1 MKILDWYILKRYLGT
16 FTMMLVLFIPIG
28 ITVNLAEKIDKIL
41 DNEVPFI
48 EVANYYLDFTIYF
61 ANLLFPIFL
70 FLSVIWFTSKLAM
83 NTEIVAILS
92 SGVSFYR
99 FLRPYLIGATIVCVG
114 ALILAMYLAPQAS
127 KGFNEFK
134 YQYLKRGDQ
143 VQETSDVYRQINDNE
158 YIYASHFQPKSKS
171 ARNFTLEHFEGN
183 ELKFKISA
191 SNLRYN
197 EVDSL
202 YNLTRV
208 DRRIIG
214 KEGDSIMYL
223 RTLDTI
229 LPFEFDELTPES
241 YIAETLNYSELND
254 FIEKESRRGSGNINR
269 YLVVA
274 YKRWSIPI
282 SAFILTIIAVAVSS
296 FKRRGGMGVNLA
308 VGISLA
314 FIFIFFD
321 KVFGTMA
328 EQSTFSP
335 LIAVW
340 FPNIVFGILAI
351 ILLFRAKR

>member
-99 FLRPYLIGATIVCVG
+99 FLRPYLIGATIVCIG
-114 ALILAMYLAPQAS
+114 ALILAMYLAPKAS

-134 YQYLKRGDQ
+134 YQYLKRGEQ
-143 VQETSDVYRQINDNE
+143 TQETSDVYRQINDNE

-191 SNLRYN
+191 SNLRYS
-197 EVDSL
+197 EEDSL
-202 YNLTRV
+202 YKLTRV
-208 DRRIIG
+208 DKRIIG
-214 KEGDSIMYL
+214 KEEDSIMYM

-254 FIEKESRRGSGNINR
+254 FIKKESRRGSGNINR

-282 SAFILTIIAVAVSS
+282 SAFILTIIAVAVAS

-340 FPNIVFGILAI
+340 FPNIVFGVLAV

>member
-1 MKILDWYILKRYLGT
+1 
-16 FTMMLVLFIPIG
+16 MMLVLFIPIG

-41 DNEVPFI
+41 ENEVPFV

-83 NTEIVAILS
+83 NTEIVAFLS

-99 FLRPYLIGATIVCVG
+99 FLRPYLIGATIVCIG

-134 YQYLKRGDQ
+134 YQYLKRGEQ
-143 VQETSDVYRQINDNE
+143 TQETNDVYRQINDNE
-158 YIYASHFQPKSKS
+158 YIYASHFQPKTKS

-191 SNLRYN
+191 SSLRYSD
-197 EVDSL
+197 EDSL
-202 YNLTRV
+202 YKLTRV
-208 DRRIIG
+208 DKRIIG
-214 KEGDSIMYL
+214 KEEDSIMYM

-241 YIAETLNYSELND
+241 YIAETLNYTELND
-254 FIEKESRRGSGNINR
+254 FIEKERRRGSGNINR

-282 SAFILTIIAVAVSS
+282 SAFILTIIAVAVAS

-308 VGISLA
+308 VGITLA

-340 FPNIVFGILAI
+340 FPNIAFGVLAVV
-351 ILLFRAKR
+351 LLFRAKR

>member
-99 FLRPYLIGATIVCVG
+99 FLRPYLIGATIVCIG
-114 ALILAMYLAPQAS
+114 ALILAMYLAPEAS

-134 YQYLKRGDQ
+134 YQYLKRSEQ
-143 VQETSDVYRQINDNE
+143 TQETSDVYRQINDNE
-158 YIYASHFQPKSKS
+158 FIYASHFQPKTKS

-191 SNLRYN
+191 SNLRYS
-197 EVDSL
+197 EEDSL
-202 YNLTRV
+202 YKLTRV
-208 DRRIIG
+208 DKRIIG
-214 KEGDSIMYL
+214 KEEDSIMYM

-241 YIAETLNYSELND
+241 YIAETLNYTELNE

-282 SAFILTIIAVAVSS
+282 SAFILTIIAVAVAS

-340 FPNIVFGILAI
+340 FPNIVFGVLAV

>member
-83 NTEIVAILS
+83 NTEIVAFLS

-99 FLRPYLIGATIVCVG
+99 FLRPYLIGASIVCVS
-114 ALILAMYLAPQAS
+114 ALILSMYLAPKAS

-134 YQYLKRGDQ
+134 YQYLKRGQ
-143 VQETSDVYRQINDNE
+143 QTQETSDVYRQINDNE
-158 YIYASHFQPKSKS
+158 YIYASHFQPKTKS

-191 SNLRYN
+191 SNLRYS
-197 EVDSL
+197 EEDSL
-202 YNLTRV
+202 YKLTRV
-208 DRRIIG
+208 DKRIIG
-214 KEGDSIMYL
+214 KEEDSIQFM

-241 YIAETLNYSELND
+241 YIAETLNYTELND
-254 FIEKESRRGSGNINR
+254 FIEKEKRRGSGNINR

-282 SAFILTIIAVAVSS
+282 SAFILTIIAVAVAS

-340 FPNIVFGILAI
+340 FPNIVFGVLAV